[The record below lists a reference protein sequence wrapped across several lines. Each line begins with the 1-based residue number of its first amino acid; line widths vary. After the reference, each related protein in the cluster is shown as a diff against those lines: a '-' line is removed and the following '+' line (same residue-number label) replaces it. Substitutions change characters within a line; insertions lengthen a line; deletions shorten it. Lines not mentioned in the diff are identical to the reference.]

1 MRDRLPAG
9 GCRRISLTYQGVT
22 LAEVRGWKARVRAG
36 RAEVKREAVGY
47 LKGRGGA
54 ETLTPVEAQ
63 AEVREAFA
71 VLRQAVDELEA
82 QALASDDVMASVG
95 KALERSQPRMY
106 RELAV
111 RWWRKQT
118 GGKREPVLVRLDG
131 GAGGRLKLAEVGRG
145 IKLRRDRGFGLNADL
160 AREAVAGFWAV
171 ASVRAEVM
179 ELVRELRR
187 VAGSGARRRGDALA
201 RWSGDAERIRRDAT
215 QRLRDVGY
223 EIPPEEEDEPG
234 SAGDQPGPED
244 WSDAPVNG

>member
-1 MRDRLPAG
+1 MDQTVTRADMEG
-9 GCRRISLTYQGVT
+9 RI
-22 LAEVRGWKARVRAG
+22 ACEVAG

-71 VLRQAVDELEA
+71 VLRRAVDELEA
-82 QALASDDVMASVG
+82 QALASDEVMAAVG

-171 ASVRAEVM
+171 AAVRAEVA
-179 ELVRELRR
+179 EVVRELRR
-187 VAGSGARRRGDALA
+187 AAGVGVRRRGDALA
-201 RWSGDAERIRRDAT
+201 RWAEDAERIRREAT

-223 EIPPEEEDEPG
+223 EFPPEEEDQPG
-234 SAGDQPGPED
+234 SAGEQPGMED
-244 WSDAPVNG
+244 WSDDPVNG